1 MQTLGTLCD
10 RRGAEKG
17 LPGSAGMFWGHRVAG
32 GACQSG
38 PSPRAPCRAVRR
50 QGKGRRK
57 QEGQRWQGEDRVKKL
72 QKSRANLLTS
82 PDSAAPL
89 VISVGYRGCQSRL

>member
-10 RRGAEKG
+10 RRGAGKG
-17 LPGSAGMFWGHRVAG
+17 LPGQLGCSG
-32 GACQSG
+32 GAGWLGEPVSRVHPPVLC
-38 PSPRAPCRAVRR
+38 VVE
-50 QGKGRRK
+50 KEGRRK

-72 QKSRANLLTS
+72 QKSRVNLLTS